1 MYDRECN
8 CSQVVE
14 ISQIMAYNPSRVLS
28 TQTDTL
34 HQLLR
39 DKYETEESG
48 YTIVKQVKSNG
59 AKTEISKIT
68 SSNVF
73 PPQHLCTIIMRND
86 KVDKS
91 CALKKGDVL
100 FAASKCAGLNGT
112 EIVSF
117 NLLREDPC
125 TMPDLMAIF
134 KPELSDKSRFQKGYE
149 MGRSPVVEAPSPPPV
164 DSATARIRALEAD
177 IESMRPFVDYAKIIM
192 EVPRPNVD

>member
-1 MYDRECN
+1 
-8 CSQVVE
+8 
-14 ISQIMAYNPSRVLS
+14 MAYNPNRVLS

-34 HQLLR
+34 HKLLR
-39 DKYETEESG
+39 DKYENDETG
-48 YTIVKQVKSNG
+48 YTIVKQLKAGG
-59 AKTEISKIT
+59 AKTEISKI
-68 SSNVF
+68 SNANVI
-73 PPQHLCTIIMRND
+73 PAQHMCTIVMRNEKGSD
-86 KVDKS
+86 
-91 CALKKGDVL
+91 LKKGDVL
-100 FAASKCAGLNGT
+100 FAASKCAGLNGI

-117 NLLREDPC
+117 NLLREDPSI
-125 TMPDLMAIF
+125 MPDLFAIF